1 MAADRAE
8 ASPQGAP
15 KKLAKELR
23 LLDVYALAT
32 GATLSAGLFLLPGI
46 AAAQAGVAIPLC
58 YLIAAI
64 PLFPA
69 VMCKVELATAMPKA
83 GGTYYFLDRS
93 LGPLAGTVGGVG
105 TWLAL
110 ILKTAFALVGLGAY
124 VALYVTPTPAVMK
137 SIAVGFALLFGL
149 LNILGAKKTATFQKV
164 LVGVLLA
171 ILAGFAAFG
180 VAKVDLGAF
189 AGFFDAGSDALIAT
203 AGTVYI
209 SYVGVTKVISV
220 AEEIKDPE
228 KTLPRGVFLS
238 MLTAVF
244 VYLLATV
251 VMVGVVP
258 MAELAGTTTPMAAA
272 AEVIGGQVFKGV
284 LTVAAVLAFFSVANA
299 GILSASRYP
308 MAMAS
313 DGLLPEGL
321 SRLSRR
327 GTPARSVVLCV
338 AIIVLIVTLL
348 DPLKIAKLASAF
360 QLFIFALQC
369 LAVIVMRESG
379 LKSYDPGF
387 RAPLYPWLPLFG
399 LLAPFF
405 LIAAMGPLPVLF
417 SLGLVAGGVGW
428 YWTYAKRRVERRG
441 ALFHV
446 FARLGEQRHDDLDAE
461 LRGIL
466 KEKGLRDEDPFDEV
480 VFNSAVLDVRDAV
493 TFDDLVGRAASALHA
508 RTGEPAEVFL
518 DGFTEG
524 TRTGATPVAKSV
536 ALPHMR
542 LEGLGTACMVLVR
555 CGIEVE
561 VPLTG
566 IAGAEQASERVHSVF
581 FLVSPAEDPSQ
592 HLRMLAQLAS
602 RIDEDDFLDEW
613 LAARNEVQL
622 REVFLRNERY
632 LSIRVTPGSPGA
644 ELGGRKIRE
653 LDLPAGCLV
662 AAVRRAGRTL
672 VPSGETEIHL
682 GDRLLVIGEPGPIQE
697 LFERYGIG
705 SPS

>member
-1 MAADRAE
+1 MASHPTSTADPPR
-8 ASPQGAP
+8 
-15 KKLAKELR
+15 KLAKELR
-23 LLDVYALAT
+23 LLDVFALAT

-93 LGPLAGTVGGVG
+93 LGPLAGTVGGIG

-110 ILKTAFALVGLGAY
+110 ILKTSFALVGLGAY
-124 VALYVTPTPAVMK
+124 VALYVEPSPALMK
-137 SIAVGFALLFGL
+137 AIAVAFALLFGV
-149 LNILGAKKTATFQKV
+149 LNVLGAKKTAAFQKL
-164 LVGVLLA
+164 LVGVLLV
-171 ILAGFAAFG
+171 ILVGF
-180 VAKVDLGAF
+180 GASGMAQLDPTHF
-189 AGFFDAGSDALIAT
+189 RGFFDAGSETLVST

-220 AEEIKDPE
+220 AEEIRDPE
-228 KTLPRGVFLS
+228 RTLPRGVFLS
-238 MLTAVF
+238 MFTAVA

-251 VMVGVVP
+251 VMVGVLP
-258 MAELAGTTTPMAAA
+258 LDELAGSTTPMAAA
-272 AEVIGGQVFKGV
+272 AEAIGGALFKGV
-284 LTVAAVLAFFSVANA
+284 LSVAAVLAFFSVANA

-308 MAMAS
+308 MAMAA
-313 DGLLPEGL
+313 DGLLPKGL
-321 SRLSRR
+321 SRLGSR
-327 GTPARSVVLCV
+327 GTPARSVILCV
-338 AIIVLIVTLL
+338 SIIVGIVLLL

-379 LKSYDPGF
+379 LQSYDPGF

-417 SLGLVAGGVGW
+417 SLGLVAGGVAW
-428 YWTYAKRRVERRG
+428 YWTYAKGRVARRG

-446 FARLGEQRHDDLDAE
+446 FARLGEQRHDDLDVE

-466 KEKGLRDEDPFDEV
+466 KEKGLRDEDPFDQV
-480 VFNSAVLDVRDAV
+480 VFHSAVLDVRAPV
-493 TFDDLVGRAASALHA
+493 TFDDLVTRAAGALHA
-508 RTGEPAEVFL
+508 RTGRPAEVFL
-518 DGFTEG
+518 EGFTEG
-524 TRTGATPVAKSV
+524 TKTGATPVAKRV

-542 LEGLGTACMVLVR
+542 LEGLEAPCMVLVR
-555 CGIEVE
+555 CAEEVE
-561 VPLTG
+561 VPLSG
-566 IAGAEQASERVHSVF
+566 IAGAATGSERVHSVF
-581 FLVSPAEDPSQ
+581 FLVSPADDPGQ

-632 LSIRVTPGSPGA
+632 LSIRIVPGEPA
-644 ELGGRKIRE
+644 EALAGREIRE
-653 LDLPAGCLV
+653 VDLPAGCLI

-672 VPSGETEIHL
+672 VPSGGTVL
-682 GDRLLVIGEPGPIQE
+682 ATGDRLLVIGEPGPIQQ
-697 LFERYGIG
+697 LYDTYGAG
-705 SPS
+705 KPA

>member
-1 MAADRAE
+1 MSTTTAAPEGD
-8 ASPQGAP
+8 AP

-64 PLFPA
+64 PLVPA
-69 VMCKVELATAMPKA
+69 VLCKVELATAMPKA

-93 LGPLAGTVGGVG
+93 LGPLAGTVGGIG

-124 VALYVTPTPAVMK
+124 VALYIEPTPALMK
-137 SIAVGFALLFGL
+137 AIAVGFALVFGV
-149 LNILGAKKTATFQKV
+149 LNILGAKKTAAFQKF
-164 LVGVLLA
+164 LVGALLV
-171 ILAGFAAFG
+171 ILAGFSAFG
-180 VAKVDLGAF
+180 VAEIDFGAF
-189 AGFFDAGSDALIAT
+189 TNFFEAGPDALIAT

-228 KTLPRGVFLS
+228 KNLPRGVFLS
-238 MLTAVF
+238 MVTAVF
-244 VYLLATV
+244 IYLLATV

-258 MAELAGTTTPMAAA
+258 MTTLAGSTTPMAAA
-272 AEVIGGQVFKGV
+272 AEILGGAGFKAV
-284 LTVAAVLAFFSVANA
+284 LTIAAVLAFFSVANA

-308 MAMAS
+308 MAMAG

-321 SRLSRR
+321 SKLSGR
-327 GTPARSVVLCV
+327 GTPARSIVLCV
-338 AIIVLIVTLL
+338 TIIVLIVTLL

-387 RAPLYPWLPLFG
+387 RAPLYPWLQLFG

-417 SLGLVAGGVGW
+417 SLGLVAGGVAW
-428 YWTYAKRRVERRG
+428 YWTYAKGKVERRG

-446 FARLGEQRHDDLDAE
+446 FARLGEQRHDDLDVE

-466 KEKGLRDEDPFDEV
+466 KEKGLRDEDPFDQV
-480 VFNSAVLDVRDAV
+480 VFNSAVLDVREPVA
-493 TFDDLVGRAASALHA
+493 FDDLVTLASEALA
-508 RTGEPAEVFL
+508 KRTGESAEVFH

-524 TRTGATPVAKSV
+524 TQTGATPVAKRV

-542 LEGLGTACMVLVR
+542 LEGLGSPCMVLAR
-555 CGIEVE
+555 CAVEVD

-566 IAGAEQASERVHSVF
+566 IAGSEMSSEKVHSVF

-602 RIDEDDFLDEW
+602 RIDEDDFLEEW
-613 LAARNEVQL
+613 LAASNEVRL

-632 LSIRVTPGSPGA
+632 LSIRVLAGTPGG
-644 ELGGRKIRE
+644 E
-653 LDLPAGCLV
+653 LDGKRIRDLELPQGCLV
-662 AAVRRAGRTL
+662 AAVRRQGRTL
-672 VPSGETEIHL
+672 VPSGETAIQL
-682 GDRLLVIGEPGPIQE
+682 GDRLLVIGEPGPIQG
-697 LFERYGIG
+697 LFERYGATNQG
-705 SPS
+705 